1 MLPQVGNFDPGFAET
16 GTQHADTASRVN
28 SIWRSF
34 SGKPAT
40 AYLYLNT
47 YADQIFH
54 KAKQCKKLWSIYLH
68 TDYRNIFL
76 DDNRTKKFQNSKSKL
91 PSVFKT
97 SGEKLTR
104 NHDY

>member
-1 MLPQVGNFDPGFAET
+1 MLPQVGNFDPCFAET
-16 GTQHADTASRVN
+16 GTQNADNASRVN

-40 AYLYLNT
+40 AYLNLNT
-47 YADQIFH
+47 HADKIFH
-54 KAKQCKKLWSIYLH
+54 KAKQSAKNWSIYLH
-68 TDYRNIFL
+68 TDYGNFFL
-76 DDNRTKKFQNSKSKL
+76 DDNPTKKFQHSKSKL

-97 SGEKLTR
+97 SGEKITR